1 MDGRHRAVLIK
12 KEVDLGDAQSK
23 YSLQNSQ
30 RTNWKRKHPTRSIVK
45 IVKRIKSVLSHYSYP
60 TLNWIPDTTYWNI

>member
-1 MDGRHRAVLIK
+1 MYRAAQTGTDDLRNGWETQSCVDK

-30 RTNWKRKHPTRSIVK
+30 RTN
-45 IVKRIKSVLSHYSYP
+45 
-60 TLNWIPDTTYWNI
+60 

>member
-1 MDGRHRAVLIK
+1 MDGRHRAVLIKKK

-30 RTNWKRKHPTRSIVK
+30 RTNGKEKTP
-45 IVKRIKSVLSHYSYP
+45 
-60 TLNWIPDTTYWNI
+60 N

>member
-30 RTNWKRKHPTRSIVK
+30 RTNWKRKHPGDLLWK
-45 IVKRIKSVLSHYSYP
+45 L
-60 TLNWIPDTTYWNI
+60 